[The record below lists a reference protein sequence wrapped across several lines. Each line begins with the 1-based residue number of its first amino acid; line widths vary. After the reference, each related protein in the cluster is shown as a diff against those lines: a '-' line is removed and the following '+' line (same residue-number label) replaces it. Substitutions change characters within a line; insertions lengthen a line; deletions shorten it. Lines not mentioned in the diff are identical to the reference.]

1 MTDKLKLVSDIEGD
15 WLDAYPERHREMLM
29 QFGVPSSMNEHADA
43 HNRRLIAVLESGC
56 TGEAELAA
64 IAEQIFDEHFGSMLT
79 DRAAEV
85 LSAAAEISV
94 RHVDMG
100 AADQV
105 SIANGIGHIMDR
117 YRKREIAAMAG
128 FTVDHRGAIS
138 PVIGGQTDRATLYGG
153 LEYLRAYGIPA
164 MLGEPQGWHNDV
176 EITLADR
183 AVVHTRNS
191 REQQAAVAR
200 AVRTI
205 SDRYLSGDV
214 QFLLG
219 VTIDKNGL
227 IEIFGG
233 GETDGRL
240 IDTSMDVLRS
250 FVEKLEKRYDH

>member
-1 MTDKLKLVSDIEGD
+1 MTDKLELVSDEGD
-15 WLDAYPERHREMLM
+15 NWLDAYPERHREMLM
-29 QFGVPSSMNEHADA
+29 QFGVPSWMNEHADA
-43 HNRRLIAVLESGC
+43 HNRRLIAVVESGC
-56 TGEAELAA
+56 TGEADLAA
-64 IAEQIFDEHFGSMLT
+64 IAEQSFDEHFGRMLT
-79 DRAAEV
+79 DRAAKV
-85 LSAAAEISV
+85 LPAAGESSV

-100 AADQV
+100 ATDQV

-138 PVIGGQTDRATLYGG
+138 PVIGGQTDRASLYGG

-176 EITLADR
+176 EITVASR
-183 AVVHTRNS
+183 GVVHTRDS
-191 REQQAAVAR
+191 RSQQAAVTR
-200 AVRTI
+200 AVRTVT
-205 SDRYLSGDV
+205 DRYQSGDV

-219 VTIDKNGL
+219 VTIDENGL

-240 IDTSMDVLRS
+240 IETSIDVLRS